1 MALFLTRKDVEACL
15 TMDDTLDAV
24 ERAFKEH
31 GEGTTNM
38 PVRSGIRLEKAKGT
52 TLFMPAY
59 METMG
64 AIGIKVVSVYPD
76 NPSRYALPTTLG
88 VVLLT
93 DPKNG
98 ELLAIMDGTFLTAM
112 RTGAAGGVAAKYLAR
127 KDAKKV
133 GILGAGVQGRT
144 QIIAASKVRRVE
156 KVKAYDVA
164 RDRCEL
170 FCKQLSKELNI
181 QIEPVD
187 SAEKAVRGSDIVIT
201 TSTSKMPILNGD
213 WLDEGTHVN
222 AIGSHTPDTRELD
235 AASIKRAKLVVDSRE
250 AALKEAGDI
259 MIPLSQGL
267 ITPDQIH
274 AELGEIVTN
283 KKVGRISD
291 NEITIF
297 KSLGLAIQDV
307 STANKVYEL
316 ALKRGVG
323 TRMAI

>member
-15 TMDDTLDAV
+15 TMDDTLEAV
-24 ERAFKEH
+24 ETAFREH

-38 PVRSGIRLEKAKGT
+38 PVRSGIRLDKAKGT

-59 METMG
+59 METTG

-93 DPKNG
+93 DPTNG

-112 RTGAAGGVAAKYLAR
+112 RTGAAGGIAAKYLAR

-144 QIIAASKVRRVE
+144 QVIAASKVRGVE
-156 KVKAYDVA
+156 IVKAYDVA
-164 RDRCEL
+164 SGRSQL
-170 FCKQLSKELNI
+170 FCKQLSKELDI
-181 QIEPVD
+181 QMTPVD
-187 SAEKAVRGSDIVIT
+187 SAEKAVRGSDLVIT
-201 TSTSKMPILNGD
+201 TTTSKTPILNGD

-222 AIGSHTPDTRELD
+222 AFGSHTADTRELD

-250 AALKEAGDI
+250 AALREAGDI
-259 MIPLSQGL
+259 MIPISQGL
-267 ITPDQIH
+267 ITADHIH
-274 AELGEIVTN
+274 AELGEVIAN
-283 KKVGRISD
+283 KKAGRIGD

-307 STANKVYEL
+307 STASKVYEL
-316 ALKRGVG
+316 ALKRSVG